1 MSQGLTVRRYRPDD
15 DQRVRELHEEALRA
29 AGGFVEGAREPDLD
43 DVEGSYFDDDG
54 EFLVGE
60 VDGRVVAMGGFQPTR
75 GYITEFVE
83 DCSPASAEI
92 KRMRVDPSFQR
103 QGHGQRIYDELE
115 RRAIDGG
122 YTDLVLD
129 TSVDQTGAR
138 RFYEKNGFEL
148 VNRESVAA
156 YGESFEMVFYRK
168 SLTES
173 ET

>member
-1 MSQGLTVRRYRPDD
+1 MSRSLTVRRYRSGDD
-15 DQRVRELHEEALRA
+15 ERVRELHEVALRA

-43 DVEGSYFDDDG
+43 DVEGAYFEDDG

-60 VDGRVVAMGGFQPTR
+60 VDGRLVAMGAFRPAR
-75 GYITEFVE
+75 GYITEFV
-83 DCSPASAEI
+83 DDLSPASAEI
-92 KRMRVDPSFQR
+92 RRMRVDPEFQR
-103 QGHGQRIYDELE
+103 QGLGQRIYDELE
-115 RRAIDGG
+115 RRAAEGG

-148 VNRESVAA
+148 VNRETIEA

-168 SLTES
+168 SLDEA
-173 ET
+173 EE